1 MAQALRSKVTAYGLE
16 KNVLFAG
23 LVRNL
28 PALYAKS
35 ELVVMPS
42 TYEPLGMS
50 QIEALGLGVP
60 VVAGR
65 VGGIPETVE
74 DRRTGLLVAPGERD
88 AGPRPSPGRSSTARR
103 CARSP
108 PRAPTSG
115 NASN

>member
-1 MAQALRSKVTAYGLE
+1 M
-16 KNVLFAG
+16 
-23 LVRNL
+23 RNL

-60 VVAGR
+60 VVASR

-74 DRRTGLLVAPGERD
+74 DRRTGLLVAPGEPTP
-88 AGPRPSPGRSSTARR
+88 GPRRSPGRSSIAKM
-103 CARSP
+103 
-108 PRAPTSG
+108 RAFAAAG
-115 NASN
+115 RADVRQRFELKNILDQLVAHLA